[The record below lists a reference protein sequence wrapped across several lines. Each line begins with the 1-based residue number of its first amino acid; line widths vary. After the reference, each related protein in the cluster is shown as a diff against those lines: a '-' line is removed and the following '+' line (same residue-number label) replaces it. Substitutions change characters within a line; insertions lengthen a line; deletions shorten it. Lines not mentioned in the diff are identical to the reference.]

1 MNPNFP
7 LSPQDWSTLH
17 LFLYFGVKILL
28 AIACGGIV
36 GLERELKNKP
46 AGIKT
51 NILICVGSMIFTF
64 ASVLLANVNAP
75 YNGFPA
81 DSSRVAAQIVSGIG
95 FLGGGVIIQARGG
108 VVGLTTAAT
117 IWVVA
122 ALGMMIGLGFHN
134 IALFLAAV
142 VILILVTVSW
152 FEDRVLGRSLTFHT
166 EIVVSDPKGDTRTAI
181 NTLLAEND
189 LVLESFDIEERAG
202 GLGVMA
208 IRYTG
213 HRGDQKKFN
222 LSLWSTPG
230 VKEIRQQ

>member
-7 LSPQDWSTLH
+7 QSPQDWSNLH
-17 LFLYFGVKILL
+17 LIIFFGVKALL
-28 AIACGGIV
+28 AVACGGIV

-46 AGIKT
+46 AGLKT
-51 NILICVGSMIFTF
+51 NILICLGSAIFTTT
-64 ASVLLANVNAP
+64 SVLISNANGAG
-75 YNGFPA
+75 GFAGDP
-81 DSSRVAAQIVSGIG
+81 SRVAAQIVSGIG

-117 IWVVA
+117 IWMVS
-122 ALGMMIGLGFHN
+122 ALGVVIGLGYGS
-134 IALFLAAV
+134 IALFLAAI

-166 EIVVSDPKGDTRTAI
+166 EIVVAESKGETRAAI

-213 HRGDQKKFN
+213 HRADQKKFN

-230 VKEIRQQ
+230 VKEIRQH